1 MNTTTHTYAVS
12 PTRAIA
18 RIFNIAAVVV
28 LLAGC
33 PQPAPMEPPNGT
45 SSGTS
50 SEPGDTLQATTS
62 IDISASET
70 GTPGTTGGDT
80 STSGTTSSDPSSA
93 SSDGTSSDETSSSP
107 LCQPGPKDTFG
118 PCGEDNACNG
128 NICLQTKSGTM
139 CAPPCEA
146 CMGGNQCVEDLS
158 SLGDDVFQCTQSGN
172 VSMCSIPCVFLNPDV
187 STCQGGTVCDL
198 DAGVCVWPPLDP
210 WWPVMACAATSRTME
225 ALPTTYAALMARTP

>member
-1 MNTTTHTYAVS
+1 MNTPNHAHAHAHATVLIHV
-12 PTRAIA
+12 R
-18 RIFNIAAVVV
+18 NIAAVLV

-33 PQPAPMEPPNGT
+33 PQPAPMDPPDGT
-45 SSGTS
+45 SGDT
-50 SEPGDTLQATTS
+50 SEPSDTLQATTS

-70 GTPGTTGGDT
+70 GTPETTGGDT
-80 STSGTTSSDPSSA
+80 SASSSTSTGGGTDTSSTNTATSGIDTSESTSGTTSSDPSSA
-93 SSDGTSSDETSSSP
+93 SSDGTSSDETSSNP

-128 NICLQTKSGTM
+128 NVCLQTKSGTM
-139 CAPPCEA
+139 CTPPCEA

-158 SLGDDVFQCTQSGN
+158 SLGDDVFLCTQSGN

-187 STCQGGTVCDL
+187 STCQGGAVCDL

-210 WWPVMACAATSRTME
+210 
-225 ALPTTYAALMARTP
+225 

>member
-210 WWPVMACAATSRTME
+210 
-225 ALPTTYAALMARTP
+225 

>member
-70 GTPGTTGGDT
+70 GTPGGTDDGNTNTSASTGGPDT
-80 STSGTTSSDPSSA
+80 FGSTSGTTSSDPSSA

-198 DAGVCVWPPLDP
+198 DAAYASGRP
-210 WWPVMACAATSRTME
+210 WTRDGP
-225 ALPTTYAALMARTP
+225 

>member
-1 MNTTTHTYAVS
+1 MNTPSHAHAPVLIHV
-12 PTRAIA
+12 R
-18 RIFNIAAVVV
+18 NIAAVVV

-45 SSGTS
+45 SGDT
-50 SEPGDTLQATTS
+50 SEPSDTLQATTS

-80 STSGTTSSDPSSA
+80 STPSSTSTGGGTDTGSNNTGTSESTLGTTSSDPSSA
-93 SSDGTSSDETSSSP
+93 SSDGTSSEGTTGNP

-128 NICLQTKSGTM
+128 NVCLQTKSGTM

-198 DAGVCVWPPLDP
+198 VTGVCVWPPLDP
-210 WWPVMACAATSRTME
+210 
-225 ALPTTYAALMARTP
+225 